1 MCDNALTWQY
11 LRGRDKADLPEE
23 ADKERVDIY
32 GQPDNELA
40 QPRHIRSGRAY
51 CITSSVLPK
60 SILQKPK
67 QAQNLQLDTPG
78 PDCAQIRAS
87 TRAHL
92 NAKQRGLD
100 PPGHPGH
107 LGTVCAEVT
116 REQDTVPVIK
126 KVNWDENCTIAYYKQ
141 DFLSLIG
148 SPFLGIETFLGIE
161 IFFFQAFL

>member
-11 LRGRDKADLPEE
+11 LMGRDKADLQDEQSTEQDYIQPEE

-32 GQPDNELA
+32 GHPDNELA

-78 PDCAQIRAS
+78 PAS

-92 NAKQRGLD
+92 NARQRG
-100 PPGHPGH
+100 
-107 LGTVCAEVT
+107 
-116 REQDTVPVIK
+116 
-126 KVNWDENCTIAYYKQ
+126 
-141 DFLSLIG
+141 
-148 SPFLGIETFLGIE
+148 
-161 IFFFQAFL
+161 

>member
-1 MCDNALTWQY
+1 M
-11 LRGRDKADLPEE
+11 GRDKADLQDEQSTEQDYIQPEE

-60 SILQKPK
+60 SIFQKPK

-107 LGTVCAEVT
+107 LGIVCAEVT
-116 REQDTVPVIK
+116 REQDTVFI
-126 KVNWDENCTIAYYKQ
+126 I
-141 DFLSLIG
+141 
-148 SPFLGIETFLGIE
+148 SPFIIDNRNSKSLYFSNY
-161 IFFFQAFL
+161 AFI

>member
-1 MCDNALTWQY
+1 VCDNALTWQY

-51 CITSSVLPK
+51 CITSSVLSGRAYCITSSVLPK

-78 PDCAQIRAS
+78 PAS

-92 NAKQRGLD
+92 NARQRG
-100 PPGHPGH
+100 
-107 LGTVCAEVT
+107 
-116 REQDTVPVIK
+116 
-126 KVNWDENCTIAYYKQ
+126 
-141 DFLSLIG
+141 
-148 SPFLGIETFLGIE
+148 
-161 IFFFQAFL
+161 

>member
-1 MCDNALTWQY
+1 VCDNALTWQY

-78 PDCAQIRAS
+78 PAS

-92 NAKQRGLD
+92 NARQRG
-100 PPGHPGH
+100 
-107 LGTVCAEVT
+107 
-116 REQDTVPVIK
+116 
-126 KVNWDENCTIAYYKQ
+126 
-141 DFLSLIG
+141 
-148 SPFLGIETFLGIE
+148 
-161 IFFFQAFL
+161 

>member
-67 QAQNLQLDTPG
+67 QAQNLQLD
-78 PDCAQIRAS
+78 
-87 TRAHL
+87 
-92 NAKQRGLD
+92 
-100 PPGHPGH
+100 PPGH
-107 LGTVCAEVT
+107 
-116 REQDTVPVIK
+116 
-126 KVNWDENCTIAYYKQ
+126 
-141 DFLSLIG
+141 SLC
-148 SPFLGIETFLGIE
+148 
-161 IFFFQAFL
+161 

>member
-1 MCDNALTWQY
+1 MCDNTLTWQY

-78 PDCAQIRAS
+78 PAS

-92 NAKQRGLD
+92 NARQRG
-100 PPGHPGH
+100 
-107 LGTVCAEVT
+107 
-116 REQDTVPVIK
+116 
-126 KVNWDENCTIAYYKQ
+126 
-141 DFLSLIG
+141 
-148 SPFLGIETFLGIE
+148 
-161 IFFFQAFL
+161 

>member
-1 MCDNALTWQY
+1 VCDNALTWQY

-78 PDCAQIRAS
+78 PDCAP
-87 TRAHL
+87 T
-92 NAKQRGLD
+92 
-100 PPGHPGH
+100 
-107 LGTVCAEVT
+107 
-116 REQDTVPVIK
+116 
-126 KVNWDENCTIAYYKQ
+126 
-141 DFLSLIG
+141 
-148 SPFLGIETFLGIE
+148 
-161 IFFFQAFL
+161 